1 MMRQSRGRLRVPALM
16 LILGTGLA
24 AAETVGRG
32 WHNAISI
39 EVIAVVAAAGF
50 YLVGGRDNDMGALY
64 GSHSDE
70 RQHMV
75 RLRAQALTAQAMTL
89 GCLVGFMV
97 DIARRAPT
105 WPFVVIVGVAVVSF
119 LAGMAIFRDRDPFPG
134 SLDDGRSP
142 ANPGPAGSR
151 PGRH

>member
-1 MMRQSRGRLRVPALM
+1 MMRQSRGRLRVPSLM

-50 YLVGGRDNDMGALY
+50 YLVGRRDSDMGALY
-64 GSHSDE
+64 GSRSDE

-75 RLRAQALTAQAMTL
+75 RLRAQALTAQAMAL
-89 GCLVGFMV
+89 AGLIGFMV
-97 DIARRAPT
+97 EIARRAPT
-105 WPFVVIVGVAVVSF
+105 WPFVVILGVAVVSF
-119 LAGMAIFRDRDPFPG
+119 PVGMAIFRDREPFPG
-134 SLDDGRSP
+134 SSDDGRDRSP
-142 ANPGPAGSR
+142 AH
-151 PGRH
+151 PGRRP